1 MRSNQ
6 LLHFP
11 GQRHASGLGVFI
23 LPGVNGELLQNQQ
36 HDELQRRAA
45 LVLFLLVHKL
55 AKKRNQRL
63 RIGNLGMLRHGKM
76 RQPARVAVR
85 RFDLKMEPVKF
96 KIGGKLLNANMAAMR
111 PKQQAFPGF
120 DTENTFFFLN
130 FQAAFFHKYN
140 FPRLQTPGRMTPN
153 AARNK

>member
-6 LLHFP
+6 LLYFP

-63 RIGNLGMLRHGKM
+63 RIGNLGY
-76 RQPARVAVR
+76 A
-85 RFDLKMEPVKF
+85 
-96 KIGGKLLNANMAAMR
+96 
-111 PKQQAFPGF
+111 
-120 DTENTFFFLN
+120 
-130 FQAAFFHKYN
+130 
-140 FPRLQTPGRMTPN
+140 
-153 AARNK
+153 AARKDASASAGCCPAL